1 MQNRLRMLAL
11 SSIFALLAAPSTN
24 AGAGAA
30 DTPFHQEFHEP
41 YVIGDGPGVNDVR
54 TLAVD
59 RSGSVWAGTRA
70 GLYVLRKGER
80 RWTPLMKA
88 DEAGPV
94 FDIAIADDATVWIGA
109 WNGVYRSTAKGI
121 EKIAGID
128 QPVAALC
135 PTGQEVFAL
144 GPDGMWRIRA
154 GQATRHALPCARSI
168 HAVACDADGSLWIA
182 TAVGLYHY
190 ASNGVTL
197 YQNEEDILSAEVHDL
212 AFAADGSL
220 WVGGL
225 GGLTIYKRGKR
236 VRVLVPED
244 GLPTGFVTC
253 VSRGPDGR
261 MWVGTTS
268 GVARYNGK
276 TWSLRH
282 SRRWL
287 LNDEVR
293 DVAFDAD
300 GTAWVATAAGVSAIK
315 RKEMTL
321 AAKAGH
327 YLEVCLARHVREPGL
342 VEKCTLTIPGDTSN
356 WQPRDDDNDGQYTA
370 MYLAM
375 ESFRYAVTKDAKART
390 NAKKAFD
397 AQRFLQT
404 VTETPGFVARTVV
417 PASWTGM
424 ADPNETMSEQQWAER
439 RVRDPRSKRVAQ
451 RWRPSKDGKWLW
463 KGDTSSDEI
472 TGHFFGYVFYYDLVA
487 DDAEKE
493 VVRAH
498 VRRMMDYIIDG
509 GYVLKDIDGTHTR
522 WAVWSPEKLNGD
534 PDWAPERGVNSVEI
548 LSFLKATYHMT
559 GDEKYQQ
566 HYLRLLR
573 EHGYL
578 ENVRFA
584 KTLNPS
590 WRTHIDDELLA
601 LAYPGL
607 LLYEKDPDLRRVYRE
622 SLDHWYAA
630 VKDDQSP
637 FLNFVYGS
645 LAGKDAEL
653 DESIAF
659 LRDNPLDLVRWRV
672 DNSRREDVRLRR
684 FPETGL
690 LQTDRVLPASERGI
704 IRWDGNPFQPVEGD
718 DGETESDGVFW
729 LLPYWMGRY
738 YGFIK
743 PPQ

>member
-1 MQNRLRMLAL
+1 M
-11 SSIFALLAAPSTN
+11 
-24 AGAGAA
+24 
-30 DTPFHQEFHEP
+30 
-41 YVIGDGPGVNDVR
+41 
-54 TLAVD
+54 
-59 RSGSVWAGTRA
+59 
-70 GLYVLRKGER
+70 KGE
-80 RWTPLMKA
+80 
-88 DEAGPV
+88 EAGPA
-94 FDIAIADDATVWIGA
+94 FDITVADDGTVWIGA
-109 WNGVYRSTAKGI
+109 WNGVYRSTGNGI

-128 QPVAALC
+128 QPIAALC
-135 PTGQEVFAL
+135 LAGQEAIAL
-144 GPDGMWRIRA
+144 GPDGMWRIRG
-154 GQATRHALPCARSI
+154 GQATLHALSCARSI
-168 HAVACDADGSLWIA
+168 HAVACDADGSLWIS

-190 ASNGVTL
+190 AGTGVTL
-197 YQNEEDILSAEVHDL
+197 YQDEDHILSAEVHDL

-220 WVGGL
+220 WIGGL

-244 GLPTGFVTC
+244 GLPTAFVTC

-261 MWVGTTS
+261 MWVGTTA

-276 TWSLRH
+276 GGSLRH

-300 GTAWVATAAGVSAIK
+300 GTAWIATAAGVSAIK
-315 RKEMTL
+315 RKQMTL
-321 AAKAGH
+321 TAKADH

-356 WQPRDDDNDGQYTA
+356 WQPRDDDNDGQYTS

-375 ESFRYAVTKDAKART
+375 ESFRYAVTKDAKARA

-397 AQRFLQT
+397 ALRFLQT

-439 RVRDPRSKRVAQ
+439 RVRDPRSKRVPN
-451 RWRPSKDGKWLW
+451 RWRRSNDGKWLW

-472 TGHFFGYVFYYDLVA
+472 TGHFFGYIFYYDLVA

-493 VVRAH
+493 AVRAH
-498 VRRMMDYIIDG
+498 VGRIMDYIIDG

-522 WAVWSPEKLNGD
+522 WAVWSPEKLTRD
-534 PDWAPERGVNSVEI
+534 PDWAPERGINSVEI

-559 GDEKYQQ
+559 GDEKYQR
-566 HYLRLLR
+566 HYLSLLH

-578 ENVRFA
+578 QNARIA
-584 KTLNPS
+584 KTLNAA

-607 LLYEKDPDLRRVYRE
+607 LPHEKDPELRRVYRE
-622 SLDHWYAA
+622 GLDFWYAS
-630 VKDDQSP
+630 VRDDHSP
-637 FLNFVYGS
+637 FFNFVYAS
-645 LAGKDAEL
+645 LVGKDAKL

-690 LQTDRVLPASERGI
+690 LQTDRVLPPSERGI

-738 YGFIK
+738 YGFIQ